1 LQPARLALRSIAGR
15 WQAGLRNLPAYASQW
30 QAGLRIKEDIFIEV
44 NFTITG
50 YKVPERQLIKQGYQK
65 NGQKSLIGN
74 FSLILS

>member
-1 LQPARLALRSIAGR
+1 MIKIICVTYPLVPCNGTAPRHLR
-15 WQAGLRNLPAYASQW
+15 QAGLRN
-30 QAGLRIKEDIFIEV
+30 LRIKEDIFIEV